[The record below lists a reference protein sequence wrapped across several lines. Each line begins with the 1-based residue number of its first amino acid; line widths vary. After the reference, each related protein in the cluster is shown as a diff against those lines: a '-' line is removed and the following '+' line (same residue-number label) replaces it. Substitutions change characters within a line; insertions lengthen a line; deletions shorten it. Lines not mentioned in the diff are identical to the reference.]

1 MIVFLPYYVAAL
13 ALVYFELRGRSI
25 VPPLAVPAWPAAVW
39 TALLAAGYAVQ
50 LGIVWYAAT
59 TIGHSVPWRREL
71 PIGVA
76 EHGMA
81 HPDAIEA
88 ALLVVAALQT
98 YSLLGLYRAR
108 AAPGA
113 IAAGFALLIA
123 LSIAAPA
130 TISPDVYAYA
140 GDALMGR
147 SAYHPPAAPF
157 SGEYAVID
165 RLFHPRLAAPY
176 GPLWLALA
184 VWLAAPLPTLLGK
197 LLAFR
202 CMGALSYAALLAA
215 LRACGLPQRV
225 LAVAA
230 VNPALAQQ
238 YVADAHNDL
247 LGIAMIVAAAALLRA
262 RRQYLGAATVVV
274 ASLIKLPF
282 VLLALPIFAGVRPIG
297 RRTALVVAVAAVAFG
312 MSWFAAGP
320 DYLRGLA
327 VHVPAVGAVYFFNAA
342 VTIAALAFL
351 GLALVTARRLA
362 SAVWTIAMMSSY
374 VAAWYV
380 SYGLPYALARRSAV
394 SYLLIALPFATMLID
409 AKFAR
414 PWTYAVVLPLTVL
427 GCVLPRRR

>member
-13 ALVYFELRGRSI
+13 ALAYFELRGRSI
-25 VPPLAVPAWPAAVW
+25 VPVLAVPAWPAALW

-59 TIGHSVPWRREL
+59 TVGLSVPWRHEL

-81 HPDAIEA
+81 HPDAVEA
-88 ALLVVAALQT
+88 ALLLVAALQT

-108 AAPGA
+108 AAPGV
-113 IAAGFALLIA
+113 IAAGFAVVIA

-147 SAYHPPAAPF
+147 SAYHTPAAPF

-184 VWLAAPLPTLLGK
+184 VWFAAPVPTLLGK
-197 LLAFR
+197 LVAFR
-202 CMGALSYAALLAA
+202 SIGALSYVALLAA

-247 LGIAMIVAAAALLRA
+247 AGIAMIVAGAALLRA
-262 RRQYLGAATVVV
+262 RRQYLGAAMIVV

-282 VLLALPIFAGVRPIG
+282 ALLALPVFAAVKPIG
-297 RRTALVVAVAAVAFG
+297 RRAWLVAAVAALALV
-312 MSWFAAGP
+312 MSWLAGGP
-320 DYLRGLA
+320 EYFRGLA
-327 VHVPAVGAVYFFNAA
+327 VHVPAVSAVYFFNAA

-351 GLALVTARRLA
+351 ALSLVTARRFA
-362 SAVWTIAMMSSY
+362 SAVWTIPMMSSY
-374 VAAWYV
+374 VATWYV
-380 SYGLPYALARRSAV
+380 PYGLPYALTRRSV
-394 SYLLIALPFATMLID
+394 ISYLLIALPFAAMLVD
-409 AKFAR
+409 AKFVR
-414 PWTYAVVLPLTVL
+414 PWTYAAVLPLTVL
-427 GCVLPRRR
+427 WCVLQRRR